1 MARNILIRLLCTAVA
16 VIGVQQPI
24 AAETDRAH
32 FMAPGIA
39 DDAVLASVGDDQ
51 ITVSQFRR
59 EMDAR
64 SGGIPGQFATAE
76 QRRALLDHMIRFRAM
91 VAQARAEGYDADPEV
106 ITIFER
112 AMVAKFQMDQLVGP
126 RENLEVT
133 DEEVAA
139 YYAEHRAAYDRPER
153 SRAAIVF
160 FKSSPLAT
168 EEKQQE
174 LQERVQQALDEA
186 NALDPTILHFGPVAR
201 KYSEDRASRY
211 VGGVIGWLIKYPN
224 RQYKW
229 ETPVVDAVFS
239 LSEPGQIAPIIHTE
253 KGTYLVRLVDRET
266 ASPRPFDQVKNGI
279 RHQLMR
285 SRTQQLDQTFEAGVL
300 AGINVDINQ
309 EILSGIEAPAS
320 AAETVEEQRPPQLP
334 AG

>member
-1 MARNILIRLLCTAVA
+1 VVRNILIRLLCTVLA
-16 VIGVQQPI
+16 VIGVHQSI
-24 AAETDRAH
+24 AAEPDVGRLI
-32 FMAPGIA
+32 APGIA
-39 DDAVLASVGDDQ
+39 DDAVLASIGDDE
-51 ITVSQFRR
+51 ITVGQFRR
-59 EMDAR
+59 EMAVR
-64 SGGIPGQFATAE
+64 SGGIPGQFASAE
-76 QRRALLDHMIRFRAM
+76 QRRALLDHMVQYRAM
-91 VAQARAEGYDADPEV
+91 VAQARAEGYDMDPDV
-106 ITIFER
+106 ITVFER
-112 AMVAKFQMDQLVGP
+112 AMVAKFQTDQLVAP
-126 RENLEVT
+126 RENLDVT
-133 DEEVAA
+133 DDEVAA
-139 YYAEHRAAYDRPER
+139 YYAEHRADYDRPER

-168 EEKQQE
+168 EEKKQE
-174 LQERVQQALDEA
+174 LQERVQQALEEA
-186 NALDPTILHFGPVAR
+186 KALDPTITHFGTVAR

-229 ETPVVDAVFS
+229 EAPVVEAVFS

-300 AGINVDINQ
+300 ASINVDINQ
-309 EILSGIEAPAS
+309 EILSGIEAPTS
-320 AAETVEEQRPPQLP
+320 ATQTVEEQRPPQLP